1 MKVVNGN
8 RSTPYA
14 DILTNG
20 ILPPTISYLNNTD
33 FHLLVRGEEEE
44 VEDRNEMSSNI
55 YHLLGLFNSPWRE

>member
-33 FHLLVRGEEEE
+33 FLLLVRGEE
-44 VEDRNEMSSNI
+44 VEYRNEMSSNI